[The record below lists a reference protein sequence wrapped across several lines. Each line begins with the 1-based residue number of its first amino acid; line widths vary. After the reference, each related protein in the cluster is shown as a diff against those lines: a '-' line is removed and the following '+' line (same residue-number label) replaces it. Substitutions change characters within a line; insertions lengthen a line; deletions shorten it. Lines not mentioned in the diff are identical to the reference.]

1 MRAPPQAHLGRAAT
15 RRGAEEL
22 VRPIA
27 AASGITLGAE
37 HAQTIDESHQRCAA
51 LGVSRIERPDF
62 ATLGRADL
70 TIARERNLRLHD
82 HAAPVMEMLHEQI
95 VNSNSMVVLTD
106 ASGTIL
112 HSIGDDDFLAR
123 ASKVA
128 LAPGANWSE
137 SAKGTNAVGTAL
149 MAEAPTLVHADEHYL
164 HANHFLTCSA
174 APILDPRGNI
184 LGVLDVSGDY
194 RSYHLHTM
202 ALVKMSA
209 RMIENRWLTDDHRN
223 AMRLHF
229 HSRVEFI
236 GTLMEGILA
245 IGADGKIVGANR
257 GALEQLGMSG
267 AAVRHHTLSTLF
279 GTTVDALVDRFR
291 SPLATPA
298 PLFQSQGQGRQFH
311 VLARFNWPVW
321 MSVAEAVAG
330 TAPMP
335 ARDAVLAS
343 AKAAPPA
350 RTQPRAE
357 GLASLCTGDVQMGSI
372 VEKLRLAL
380 DRDIPFLLLGETGT
394 GKEVLA
400 RAIHAESRRH
410 EQAFVVLH
418 CAAVPQAQLE
428 AELFGHD
435 DAAADATA
443 APGQLAQAQGGT
455 LFIDDIDALPLA
467 VQTRLAQALK
477 LRRFAAAGGAAVA
490 NDMAH
495 DIARDVTLDVTLIC
509 TSQHRLREAI
519 DRGLFREELMQ
530 QIDGLTLRLP
540 QLRERSDLRA
550 LVARILEQQNA
561 GRRMS
566 LADDALALFE
576 RYPWPGNVRE
586 LSKLL
591 RTASVMAAGD
601 AVITRAHLGDE
612 FIDAAASAD
621 ATLAMAPQAVTQA
634 VAATTLGDMEIEAIR
649 RAVELYGGNISRASK
664 QLGISRNTIYRKLRW
679 TKN

>member
-1 MRAPPQAHLGRAAT
+1 
-15 RRGAEEL
+15 
-22 VRPIA
+22 
-27 AASGITLGAE
+27 
-37 HAQTIDESHQRCAA
+37 
-51 LGVSRIERPDF
+51 
-62 ATLGRADL
+62 
-70 TIARERNLRLHD
+70 
-82 HAAPVMEMLHEQI
+82 
-95 VNSNSMVVLTD
+95 
-106 ASGTIL
+106 
-112 HSIGDDDFLAR
+112 
-123 ASKVA
+123 
-128 LAPGANWSE
+128 
-137 SAKGTNAVGTAL
+137 
-149 MAEAPTLVHADEHYL
+149 
-164 HANHFLTCSA
+164 
-174 APILDPRGNI
+174 
-184 LGVLDVSGDY
+184 
-194 RSYHLHTM
+194 
-202 ALVKMSA
+202 
-209 RMIENRWLTDDHRN
+209 
-223 AMRLHF
+223 
-229 HSRVEFI
+229 
-236 GTLMEGILA
+236 
-245 IGADGKIVGANR
+245 
-257 GALEQLGMSG
+257 
-267 AAVRHHTLSTLF
+267 
-279 GTTVDALVDRFR
+279 
-291 SPLATPA
+291 
-298 PLFQSQGQGRQFH
+298 
-311 VLARFNWPVW
+311 

-350 RTQPRAE
+350 RTQPRAQ
-357 GLASLCTGDVQMGSI
+357 GLAPLCTGDAQMGSI

-495 DIARDVTLDVTLIC
+495 DIAHDVTLDVALIC

-519 DRGLFREELMQ
+519 ARGLFREELMQ

-540 QLRERSDLRA
+540 HLRERSDLRA

-621 ATLAMAPQAVTQA
+621 AALAMAPQAVTQA

-649 RAVELYGGNISRASK
+649 RAVDLCGGNISRASK